1 MAKSPI
7 YELYS
12 LGCDTTGGW
21 NTVTEPE
28 QHSPSNPRSGY
39 ATSQSLLERV
49 QSQDQEAWNRLV
61 YIFSPLVYHICKKWN
76 VTGADAEDVVQDVF
90 QAVAASIGD
99 YQVARDGKRAPFRC
113 WLGGIIHHK
122 LSDRHRRMFRQ
133 PQAEGGSAAQE
144 RLQELPAPDALLPA
158 EDLSA
163 TSGLCQRALH
173 LLREEFEPQ
182 TWQAFWRTAVDSQ
195 PATAVAVEL
204 GMSAAAIRKAK
215 SRILHRL
222 RMELGDLFE

>member
-1 MAKSPI
+1 MANTSI

-12 LGCDTTGGW
+12 IDCDTTGGW
-21 NTVTEPE
+21 NTVTESDHHPD
-28 QHSPSNPRSGY
+28 SNPRSSY

-61 YIFSPLVYHICKKWN
+61 YIFSPLVYHVCAKWK

-90 QAVAASIGD
+90 QAVAASIAE

-122 LSDRHRRMFRQ
+122 LGDRHRRQVRQ
-133 PQAEGGSAAQE
+133 PQAEGGSAAHE
-144 RLQELPAPDALLPA
+144 RLQELPAPKALLPA

-163 TSGLCQRALH
+163 TSGVCQRALH
-173 LLREEFEPQ
+173 LLRDEFEPQ
-182 TWQAFWRTAVDSQ
+182 TWQAFWRTAVDGQ
-195 PATAVAVEL
+195 PATAVAIEL

-222 RMELGDLFE
+222 RIELGDLFE